1 METINFR
8 KLNASDVEVRIG
20 NQKKNDA
27 GKVIGYSLLLYK
39 NCRIDMAVLDEAVGP
54 MNWQRKHTEIA
65 GNIYCSVGIR
75 TENGE
80 WIWKEDCGF
89 CASPN
94 GEMANKGTAS
104 DSFKR
109 ACFNHGIGRELY
121 TTPFIWVNSSDTTA
135 RYEVSEM
142 EVSDD
147 RVITKLVIVNS
158 KDKSEVF
165 SFSAGTT
172 PILDQA
178 RKLRT
183 ADEVLK
189 LYEDN
194 QELIESDKFIKEQ
207 IIALGK
213 ELRAKEKAA

>member
-1 METINFR
+1 MKEFR
-8 KLNASDVEVRIG
+8 TLNASDVEVRIG

-65 GNIYCSVGIR
+65 GNVYCSVGIR

-80 WIWKEDCGF
+80 WVWKQDCGY
-89 CASPN
+89 CQSTN
-94 GEMANKGTAS
+94 GEMSSKGTAS

-109 ACFNHGIGRELY
+109 ACVNWGIGTELY
-121 TTPFIWVNSSDTTA
+121 SAPFIWLNSSDTTA

-142 EVSDD
+142 EVSMDK
-147 RVITKLVIVNS
+147 VITKLVIVNS
-158 KDKSEVF
+158 KDKSVVF

-194 QELIESDKFIKEQ
+194 QEDIEADQFVKEQ
-207 IIALGK
+207 IVALGK

>member
-1 METINFR
+1 MKDFR
-8 KLNASDVEVRIG
+8 TLTASDVEVRIG
-20 NQKKNDA
+20 NQKKNEA

-39 NCRIDMAVLDEAVGP
+39 NARVDMQILDESVGP

-80 WIWKEDCGF
+80 WIWKEDCGY
-89 CASPN
+89 CQSSN

-121 TTPFIWVNSSDTTA
+121 TTPFIWINSSDTTA

-142 EVSDD
+142 EVSKDK
-147 RVITKLVIVNS
+147 VITRLVIINS
-158 KDKSEVF
+158 KDKSVVF

-194 QELIESDKFIKEQ
+194 QEAIEADNFIKEQ
-207 IIALGK
+207 IVALGK
-213 ELRAKEKAA
+213 ELRAKEKAAA

>member
-1 METINFR
+1 MKEFR
-8 KLNASDVEVRIG
+8 TLTASDVEVRIG
-20 NQKKNDA
+20 NQKKNEA

-65 GNIYCSVGIR
+65 GNVYCSVGIR

-80 WIWKEDCGF
+80 WIWKEDCGY
-89 CASPN
+89 CQSSN
-94 GEMANKGTAS
+94 GEMASKGTAS

-109 ACFNHGIGRELY
+109 ACVNWGIGTELY
-121 TTPFIWVNSSDTTA
+121 SAPFIWLNSSDTTA

-142 EVSDD
+142 EVSKDK
-147 RVITKLVIVNS
+147 VITKLVIVNS
-158 KDKSEVF
+158 KDKSVVF
-165 SFSAGTT
+165 SYSAGTT

-194 QELIESDKFIKEQ
+194 QEAIEADQFVKEQ
-207 IIALGK
+207 IVALGK